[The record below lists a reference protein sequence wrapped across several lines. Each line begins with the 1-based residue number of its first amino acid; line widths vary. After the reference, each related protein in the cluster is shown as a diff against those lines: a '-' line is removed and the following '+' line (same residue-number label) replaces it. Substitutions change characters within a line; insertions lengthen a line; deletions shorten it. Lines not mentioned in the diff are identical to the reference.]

1 MADILDP
8 LPWVADNID
17 VPWDSLTPMIAN
29 FPISIGWIDSLGNY
43 WPLTGI
49 NGGSL
54 GAFICGDIDGLVHVP
69 FEGLWT
75 KPAYGQ
81 PRYERQIDARKEVAF
96 QLGLCSDTSLG
107 WYNVEAR
114 WWAGCRSDAT
124 GFLSITT
131 YKHGQLWIPMQLLD
145 APKCKLP
152 DDPSRMRYALHN
164 IVLAC
169 DGEPRFRRPDK
180 QPPPFTAGTTTATK
194 SGHITVANLSTRPQW
209 PFYTLEAP
217 AVADGVMLSDG
228 PSVIVGDAYTYNL
241 LSDWPD
247 LLNAFG
253 DPVVDADAGTLTW
266 KRTPNAVPIPVLE
279 AGNNA
284 IIDTDPTH
292 RLAIG
297 SLDPVD
303 NSMKQD
309 IRNST
314 ILSMLFSSY
323 GESGLPLIQRFDGA
337 QGFVTPIPPRCVA
350 TMPVTHSTA
359 GNRIWLQLPQLWDSA
374 LA

>member
-8 LPWVADNID
+8 LPWVADDVD
-17 VPWDSLTPMIAN
+17 VPWSALTPMIAN
-29 FPISIGWIDSLGNY
+29 FPISIGWIDCLGNY

-54 GAFICGDIDGLVHVP
+54 GAFITGDIDGLVHVP

-75 KPAYGQ
+75 QPAYGQ
-81 PRYERQIDARKEVAF
+81 PRYERQVDARKEVAF
-96 QLGLCSDTSLG
+96 QLGLYSDTSLG
-107 WYNVEAR
+107 WYDVESR

-124 GFLSITT
+124 GFLSVTT
-131 YKHGQLWIPMQLLD
+131 YKHGQLWIPMQLLE
-145 APKCKLP
+145 APKCKL
-152 DDPSRMRYALHN
+152 DDDAARQRFAVHN
-164 IVLAC
+164 VVLAC

-180 QPPPFTAGTTTATK
+180 QPLPFTATTGTNGT
-194 SGHITVANLSTRPQW
+194 SGYITVANLSLRPQW
-209 PFYTLEAP
+209 PYYICEAP
-217 AVADGVMLSDG
+217 ANITLPDG

-247 LLNAFG
+247 LLNTFG
-253 DPVVDADAGTLTW
+253 DPVVDTDAGTLTW
-266 KRTPNAVPIPVLE
+266 KRTPNTVTVPALI

-284 IIDTDPTH
+284 LIDSDPSH
-292 RLAIG
+292 RIAV
-297 SLDPVD
+297 SALDPVD

-314 ILSMLFSSY
+314 ILSMLFGSY
-323 GESGLPLIQRFDGA
+323 GQSGLPLIQQWSGA

-350 TMPVTHSTA
+350 TLPVSTSTI
-359 GNRIWLQLPQLWDSA
+359 GNRIWLYLPQLWDSA